1 MRREDG
7 TGPSRRRA
15 SCDATCRPRLRYDET
30 VSSQRVRRAL
40 RLRAPRA
47 RVRHAHPSSERNRFV
62 ATPYAWAMTT
72 NADEP
77 QTRQRRRTPA
87 GAAVL
92 REDVTEAIRGAVFEE
107 LAAVG
112 YARMSIE
119 GIARRAGVGKTAVY
133 RRWRSKLHLVLDVV
147 SAIAVMGLPTPDTGS
162 LEGDLRMLYEVTS
175 RALRHPV
182 ASQIIPDLQAE
193 AARNPEI
200 AEAMQ
205 KALREGQ
212 EGVASKIL
220 AAAERRGEVR
230 PGMDEDLAL
239 DLISG
244 PLYWRAVV
252 IRSPKLP
259 KGYLGALARA
269 TTEGL
274 KAL

>member
-1 MRREDG
+1 
-7 TGPSRRRA
+7 
-15 SCDATCRPRLRYDET
+15 
-30 VSSQRVRRAL
+30 
-40 RLRAPRA
+40 
-47 RVRHAHPSSERNRFV
+47 
-62 ATPYAWAMTT
+62 MTT

-77 QTRQRRRTPA
+77 PARPRRRAPA

-92 REDVTEAIRGAVFEE
+92 REDVTEAIRAAVFEE

-147 SAIAVMGLPTPDTGS
+147 SAMAVLGLPVPDTGS
-162 LEGDLRMLYEVTS
+162 LEGDLRLLYEVTS

-182 ASQIIPDLQAE
+182 VSQIIPDLQAE
-193 AARNPEI
+193 AARTPEM
-200 AEAMQ
+200 ADAFQ
-205 KALREGQ
+205 KALRDSQ
-212 EGVASKIL
+212 ESVASRIL
-220 AAAERRGEVR
+220 AAAQERGEVA
-230 PGMDEDLAL
+230 PGIDPDLVL

-252 IRSPKLP
+252 IRTPKPP
-259 KGYLGALARA
+259 KGYLASLARA
-269 TTEGL
+269 TAGAL

>member
-1 MRREDG
+1 MLDG
-7 TGPSRRRA
+7 
-15 SCDATCRPRLRYDET
+15 
-30 VSSQRVRRAL
+30 
-40 RLRAPRA
+40 
-47 RVRHAHPSSERNRFV
+47 
-62 ATPYAWAMTT
+62 MTT

-77 QTRQRRRTPA
+77 QTRPRRRAPA

-92 REDVTEAIRGAVFEE
+92 REDVTEAIRAAVFEE

-147 SAIAVMGLPTPDTGS
+147 SALAVQGLPAPDTGA
-162 LEGDLRMLYEVTS
+162 LESDLRLLYELTS

-182 ASQIIPDLQAE
+182 ASQILPDLQAE

-200 AEAMQ
+200 AEAVQ
-205 KALREGQ
+205 KALRDGQ
-212 EGVASKIL
+212 EGVASKIIV
-220 AAAERRGEVR
+220 AAEQRGEIRVG
-230 PGMDEDLAL
+230 PDDELAL

-244 PLYWRAVV
+244 PLYWRSVV

-259 KGYLGALARA
+259 KGYLDALARSTA
-269 TTEGL
+269 AAI

>member
-1 MRREDG
+1 
-7 TGPSRRRA
+7 
-15 SCDATCRPRLRYDET
+15 
-30 VSSQRVRRAL
+30 
-40 RLRAPRA
+40 
-47 RVRHAHPSSERNRFV
+47 
-62 ATPYAWAMTT
+62 MTT
-72 NADEP
+72 NADDTP
-77 QTRQRRRTPA
+77 TRPRRRAPA

-92 REDVTEAIRGAVFEE
+92 REDVTEAIRAAVFEE

-147 SAIAVMGLPTPDTGS
+147 SAMAVLGLPVPDTGS
-162 LEGDLRMLYEVTS
+162 LEGDLRLLYELTS

-193 AARNPEI
+193 AARNPDI
-200 AEAMQ
+200 AQALQ
-205 KALREGQ
+205 KALRDGQ
-212 EGVASKIL
+212 EGVASKIV
-220 AAAERRGEVR
+220 AAAEQRGEVR
-230 PGMDEDLAL
+230 AGVDADLAL

-244 PLYWRAVV
+244 PLYWRSVV

-259 KGYLGALARA
+259 KGYLENLARA
-269 TTEGL
+269 TAGAL